1 MLFAKRLSPKRL
13 TVFAFTITSEKF
25 CKFVSKS
32 ISIMAKKTSIELSEP
47 LLVRAIGLTRLR
59 YATPTLERV
68 FDVKGELSESEK
80 ALLHKVRIRLIDNAD
95 SWNEE
100 ELKMQFISMI
110 MFLADFE
117 SPIRSYYD
125 REIAEMVG
133 DTFISCKADMLL
145 SKGIGELIETPYFFL
160 HEYKREKKYS
170 GDPVG
175 QMLAG
180 MLVGQAKNSNNKPMY
195 GCYVQGRFWFFS
207 VLDEKEYVI
216 SQSLDATDEVMAE
229 KLVLILKN
237 LNKIILE
244 TLV

>member
-1 MLFAKRLSPKRL
+1 VLKYIK
-13 TVFAFTITSEKF
+13 
-25 CKFVSKS
+25 
-32 ISIMAKKTSIELSEP
+32 IMSRKASIELSEP
-47 LLVRAIGLTRLR
+47 LLVRGVGLTRI
-59 YATPTLERV
+59 YQSSNEHLENL
-68 FDVKGELSESEK
+68 FDTKEELNQHDK
-80 ALLHKVRIRLIDNAD
+80 HLLHQVRMKLIENAD

-110 MFLADFE
+110 MFLANFE
-117 SPIRSYYD
+117 SPIRTYYD
-125 REIAEMVG
+125 REISETVG
-133 DTFISCKADMLL
+133 DIFIRCEADMLL

-195 GCYVQGRFWFFS
+195 GCYVQGRFWFSS
-207 VLDEKEYVI
+207 VLEGKEYVI
-216 SQSLDATDEVMAE
+216 AQSLDATDEVMAE